1 MSAFARVNQKVSNAW
16 LDFFVRLAQKAQE
29 DGEGQTF
36 MEYGII
42 AGVVAIAVI
51 ALVIQYGDKV
61 AQWWHRLISS
71 M

>member
-1 MSAFARVNQKVSNAW
+1 MLFTRINRRVANTL
-16 LDFFVRLAQKAQE
+16 LDFFVGLVEKAQE

-42 AGVVAIAVI
+42 AGVVALAVI